1 MSIPVVTLRTHEKTT
16 ASLLAIL
23 GSLVTEIR
31 ERDLPV
37 VWSSE
42 PAGIVDL
49 VPLNDDGL
57 ECDIEA
63 RRVGSAQV
71 KAKVGDLV
79 AYALINVIKK
89 GATYLE
95 IKLGPVTSRIG
106 DSI

>member
-1 MSIPVVTLRTHEKTT
+1 MIPIVTLKTNEKTT

-23 GSLVTEIR
+23 GNLVTEIR

-37 VWSSE
+37 VWTAE

-49 VPLNDDGL
+49 IPLNDDGL
-57 ECDIEA
+57 ECEIEA
-63 RRVGSAQV
+63 RLAGSVQV

-79 AYALINVIKK
+79 AYALVNVIRK
-89 GATYLE
+89 GANYVE
-95 IKLGPVTSRIG
+95 IKLGPVIPRVG